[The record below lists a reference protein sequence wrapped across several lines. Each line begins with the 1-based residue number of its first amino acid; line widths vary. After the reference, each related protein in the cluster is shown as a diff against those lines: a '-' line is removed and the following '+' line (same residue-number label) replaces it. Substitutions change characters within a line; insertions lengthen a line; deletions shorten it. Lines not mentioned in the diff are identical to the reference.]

1 MDLARFVGI
10 PYEHRGCDYR
20 GADCYGLVKI
30 FYRDVMNVEL
40 PDYQEMYG
48 FDFNRDECAD
58 VIETVCGE
66 WVETTDLSFGS
77 VLTFCIMGAVCHV
90 GLHIGS
96 GDFLHAFNGTAS
108 CIESI
113 RDLSW
118 ERRLHKVY
126 EWQSIQKH

>member
-1 MDLARFVGI
+1 MDLARFIGI
-10 PYEHRGCDYR
+10 PYEHRGCDLH
-20 GADCYGLVKI
+20 GSDCYGLVKI

-48 FDFNRDECAD
+48 FEFNAAECNQ
-58 VIETVCGE
+58 VIDSVKGE
-66 WVETTDLSFGS
+66 WVETSDLSFGS
-77 VLTFCIMGAVCHV
+77 VLTFYILGAVCHV
-90 GLHIGS
+90 GVHIGD

-113 RDLSW
+113 RDISW

-126 EWQSIQKH
+126 EWQISPKH